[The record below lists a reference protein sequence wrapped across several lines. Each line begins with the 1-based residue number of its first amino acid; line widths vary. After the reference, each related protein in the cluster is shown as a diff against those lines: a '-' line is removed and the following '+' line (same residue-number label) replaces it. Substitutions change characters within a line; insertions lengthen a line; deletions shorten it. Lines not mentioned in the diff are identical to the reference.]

1 MTYVRMRSLI
11 PDELDEELNSVQID
25 IASKGIPV
33 IILFEGGSGRV
44 ISRVINELDRN
55 LEPMGVQ
62 YFHMNASKKSSAIFA
77 DILNATPG
85 KGDIVLYDRSWY
97 SLAVDKCNGDDRDLE
112 EQIGSIRGFE
122 EYLLNNGTFII
133 KIGFRMSNED
143 FRERVKEYSTQTI
156 FNNTYLSIN
165 HIDRVKFRAIMP
177 TIVKATDTKRAPWDI
192 IDVKGVQETVEKTA
206 ETIIK
211 RMKVCLKNAWTKSEC
226 RTIKCCF
233 PNPRKDLE
241 LDQDASDYN
250 DRMDEL
256 SEELERLQILLAASG
271 RTLVLGFEG
280 WDAAGK
286 GGAIK
291 HICHALNPRGYKV
304 ARVKAPTQEDNEHTY
319 LWRFARSMPDAGHIT
334 IFDRTW
340 YGRMMV
346 EPIEG
351 FCTEEEYQR
360 SAEEINGF
368 EKVLTTHGTI
378 LIKFW
383 LDIDKE
389 TQLQRFNDRKNDP
402 LKQWKLTDEDWRNRG
417 KWDVY
422 EKYIDTMISSTN
434 TPYAPWIAVPA
445 NNKKAA
451 RVWIMESVVDRLKAE
466 LE

>member
-1 MTYVRMRSLI
+1 MRSLI

-25 IASKGIPV
+25 IAAKGIPV

-55 LEPMGVQ
+55 LEPMGVR

-192 IDVKGVQETVEKTA
+192 VDVRSVQNTVIDVTKVIVKRLRQCAKGGWEETPAAK
-206 ETIIK
+206 IRK
-211 RMKVCLKNAWTKSEC
+211 QY
-226 RTIKCCF
+226 
-233 PNPRKDLE
+233 PNPRKGLDL
-241 LDQDASDYN
+241 DGDSDNYGE
-250 DRMDEL
+250 RMDEL
-256 SEELERLQILLAASG
+256 SNELERLQILLAMSG
-271 RTLVLGFEG
+271 RSLVLGFEG

-291 HICHALNPRGYKV
+291 HVCHALNPRGYYV
-304 ARVKAPTQEDNEHTY
+304 ARIKAPTAEDKAHTH
-319 LWRFARSMPDAGHIT
+319 LWRFARDLPDPGYIT

-351 FCTEEEYQR
+351 FCSKEEYSR
-360 SAEEINGF
+360 SADELNGF
-368 EKVLTTHGTI
+368 EHIVYGHGIIVL
-378 LIKFW
+378 KFW
-383 LDIDKE
+383 IDIDKDE
-389 TQLQRFNDRKNDP
+389 QLKRFNDRKNDP
-402 LKQWKLTDEDWRNRG
+402 LKQWKLTDEDWRNRE
-417 KWDVY
+417 KWDTYDEYV
-422 EKYIDTMISSTN
+422 DDMISSTN
-434 TPYAPWIAVPA
+434 TPWAPWVAVPG

-451 RVWIMESVVDRLKAE
+451 RLCVMESVVNILKKE

>member
-1 MTYVRMRSLI
+1 MRSLLS
-11 PDELDEELNSVQID
+11 DELDDQLDKVQTD
-25 IASKGIPV
+25 IAASQIP
-33 IILFEGGSGRV
+33 IAILFEGGSGRV

-55 LEPMGVQ
+55 LEPRGIN
-62 YFHMNASKKSSAIFA
+62 YFHPDISGGEATVFA
-77 DILNATPG
+77 EIMKATPG
-85 KGDIVLYDRSWY
+85 KGEITLYDRSWY
-97 SLAVDKCNGDDRDLE
+97 SLAVEYCNGDDRVME
-112 EQIGSIRGFE
+112 AQIEAINSFE
-122 EYLLNNGTFII
+122 RYLLDNGTFII

-143 FRERVKEYSTQTI
+143 MNEYLGEYRTHTSI
-156 FNNTYLSIN
+156 HNTFLSVN
-165 HIDRVKFRAIMP
+165 HIDRVKFRAVMP
-177 TIVKATDTKRAPWDI
+177 QILKGTDTKRAPWDI

-206 ETIIK
+206 ETLIK

-291 HICHALNPRGYKV
+291 HVCHALNPRGYKV

-340 YGRMMV
+340 YGRVMV
-346 EPIEG
+346 ERLEG
-351 FCTEEEYQR
+351 FCSENDWQR
-360 SAEEINGF
+360 AYNEINEF
-368 EKVLTTHGTI
+368 EKELKDWGAVI
-378 LIKFW
+378 IKFW
-383 LDIDKE
+383 VQIDKD
-389 TQLQRFNDRKNDP
+389 TQLARFTDRQNTP
-402 LKQWKLTDEDWRNRG
+402 EKQWKITDEDWRNRE
-417 KWDVY
+417 KWDLY
-422 EKYIDTMISSTN
+422 EGAIDEMITKTSTSF
-434 TPYAPWIAVPA
+434 APWYVLESVDKKYARIKALKIMIEEI
-445 NNKKAA
+445 KKALS
-451 RVWIMESVVDRLKAE
+451 EK
-466 LE
+466 